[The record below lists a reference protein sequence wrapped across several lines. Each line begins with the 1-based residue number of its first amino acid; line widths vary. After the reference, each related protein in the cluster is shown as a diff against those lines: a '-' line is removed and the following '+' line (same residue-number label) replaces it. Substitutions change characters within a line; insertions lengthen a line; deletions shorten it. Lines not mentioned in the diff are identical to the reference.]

1 MIFST
6 IGKTYA
12 KTIFV
17 YINKYIRRTD
27 MNRTFIPQIFRCKR
41 DNLTI
46 KGNVYGADENIRKP
60 AVIICHGFLSN
71 RKSVRKYAKLLADA
85 GFVAFTF
92 DFCGGG
98 IMCESEGK
106 TENMTV
112 FTELADLEAVVEFV
126 LSQSYVSG
134 SRVALMGCSQGGFV
148 SAIYAARHPEKVE
161 RLALFY
167 PAFSIPDDA
176 RDGKMIFYKFDPDNI
191 PELLGKNPMK
201 LGGEYAG
208 SVIDKDFEE
217 LIEGYDGPILLVHGE
232 KDAVVDCV
240 YSLEAEKIY
249 RHANAVLIENGAHG
263 FEGNDD
269 IKAMLALRKFMDV
282 CQDKKYENLLWDTNN
297 SELLLHTPVFDIVN
311 ESKSSRTGVDGDYV
325 AIEAPNW
332 VVVVAVH
339 DDNFVLVRQWRHGEE
354 RVTLEFPGGV
364 CEDSENPK
372 DTALRELK
380 EETGFEASKITRL
393 CTVSA
398 NPALFRNHFSVF
410 LAEDLIQTKERQ
422 LDEDEILDF
431 EEMPIDEVIAKYGD
445 GELTHAYMGT
455 AIACYLRHLKEVDG
469 DIVEKSGE

>member
-1 MIFST
+1 M
-6 IGKTYA
+6 
-12 KTIFV
+12 
-17 YINKYIRRTD
+17 NK
-27 MNRTFIPQIFRCKR
+27 TFIPQIFRCKR

-46 KGNVYGADENIRKP
+46 KGNVYGADENVKKP
-60 AVIICHGFLSN
+60 AVIISHGFLSN

-106 TENMTV
+106 TEDMTV
-112 FTELADLEAVVEFV
+112 FTELSDLEAVVDFA

-134 SRVALMGCSQGGFV
+134 SRTALMGCSQGGFV

-176 RDGKMIFYKFDPDNI
+176 REGKMMFYKFDPENI
-191 PELLGKNPMK
+191 PDLLGKNPMK

-208 SVIDKDFEE
+208 SVIDKEFDE
-217 LIEGYDGPILLVHGE
+217 LIEGYDGSVLLVHGE

-240 YSLEAEKIY
+240 YSLEAEKNY
-249 RHANAVLIENGAHG
+249 KHAKTVLIENGAHG
-263 FEGNDD
+263 FEGNED
-269 IKAMLALRKFMDV
+269 IKAMLALRKFMDE
-282 CQDKKYENLLWDTNN
+282 CQDKKHESLLWDTNN

-364 CEDSENPK
+364 CEDGENPK
-372 DTALRELK
+372 DTALRELW
-380 EETGFEASKITRL
+380 EETGFKANKITRL

-410 LAEDLIQTKERQ
+410 LAEDLVQTKERQ

-455 AIACYLRHLKEVDG
+455 ALACYFRHLKEANG
-469 DIVEKSGE
+469 DIVENSEE